1 MSKVIIGID
10 KSKSYRVYLT
20 ITTDMVEKAREVH
33 ETTPLASATL
43 GRVLTAAGMMGLML
57 KNDRDKVTVIFKGEG
72 PAKQILATAD
82 SSGNV
87 KGYIANPDVDLPLK
101 ENGKLD
107 VGEAI
112 GKGEL
117 TVIKDIGLKEPYL
130 GKIALVSGEIA
141 EDLTAYFYISE
152 QQNSSVALGVMIGTD
167 TRIAASGGFIIQMLP
182 DFDEKAVIAL
192 EEMLKTIP
200 SVTTMIA
207 EETLKS
213 KGKTEIGILEGL
225 MERVFSTMPDE
236 YKPETISNRDINWL
250 CDCSKAR
257 YKRGLMTLN
266 ENDLT
271 EMIEEDGGAEV
282 VCQFC
287 KKIYNFDVD
296 ELKKIR
302 SEVAGNDNR
311 K

>member
-20 ITTDMVEKAREVH
+20 ITTDMVEKARELH

-57 KNDRDKVTVIFKGEG
+57 KNDSDKVTILFKGEG
-72 PAKQILATAD
+72 PAKQVLATAD

-87 KGYIANPDVDLPLK
+87 KGYIANPDVNLPLK

-117 TVIKDIGLKEPYL
+117 TVIKDISLKEPYL

-182 DFDEKAVIAL
+182 DFDEEAVSAL
-192 EEMLKTIP
+192 EEMLNTIP
-200 SVTTMIA
+200 SITTMIA
-207 EETLKS
+207 EEMLKS
-213 KGKTEIGILEGL
+213 KGKTEIGILEDL
-225 MERVFSTMPDE
+225 MKRIFSSMPNE
-236 YKPETISNRDINWL
+236 YKPETIASRNINWL
-250 CDCSKAR
+250 CDCSKER
-257 YKRGLMTLN
+257 YQQGLMTLN
-266 ENDLT
+266 KDDLT
-271 EMIEEDGGAEV
+271 EMIEEDEGAEV

-287 KKIYNFDVD
+287 KKIYHFNVE

-302 SEVAGNDNR
+302 SEVTGNDN
-311 K
+311 